1 MKVTRTM
8 SQPTVAFF
16 DLDHT
21 LLPADSDHGWGA
33 FLVANGYVDADYYQR
48 RNDEFYGHY
57 QAGTL
62 DIAEYCAFSFKVL
75 ADNDMATLQR
85 WHAQFMAQI
94 IQPVIR
100 AEALALVQKHK
111 DAGHIPVLISATNEF
126 VITPIGVAL
135 GFEHII
141 GTTPECVNGRYTGG
155 MTGTPSFREGKI
167 TRVQAWLSEQGHADL
182 DDLTGCF
189 FYSDSIND
197 LPLLENVAFPVATNP
212 DQTLQALALARQ
224 WPVLQLFHSA

>member
-1 MKVTRTM
+1 MK
-8 SQPTVAFF
+8 SHPTVAFF

-33 FLVANGYVDADYYQR
+33 FLVANAYVDADYYQR
-48 RNDEFYGHY
+48 KNDEFYGHY

-62 DIAEYCAFSFKVL
+62 DIAEYCAFSFQVL
-75 ADNDMATLQR
+75 ADNDMATLRR
-85 WHAQFMAQI
+85 WHAQFMAQTI
-94 IQPVIR
+94 TPVIR
-100 AEALALVQKHK
+100 PEAIALVQKHK

-141 GTTPECVNGRYTGG
+141 GTTPELIDGRYTGRV
-155 MTGTPSFREGKI
+155 TGTPSFREGKI
-167 TRVQAWLSEQGHADL
+167 TRVQAWLSEQWHADL
-182 DDLTGCF
+182 NDLTGCF

-197 LPLLENVAFPVATNP
+197 LPLLEKVAFPVATNP
-212 DQTLQALALARQ
+212 DTRLTELALARQ
-224 WPVLQLFHSA
+224 WPVLQLFHNT